1 MIKGNLAGLKDSPLF
16 AGLAAKEIELL
27 GELFSP
33 NRMSA
38 GKTIYI
44 ENMAGEC
51 LYLIEK
57 GSVRISQMLAEGEEQ
72 TLVVL
77 GPGDTFGELAV
88 IDGGPRA
95 ATARVIEDVSLLALT
110 RKDFN
115 QLTNNNPRLGMQL
128 TLNLFRLFSERL
140 RRSKSDYRNMLIA
153 AINWKKKTA

>member
-1 MIKGNLAGLKDSPLF
+1 MNSPLF
-16 AGLAAKEIELL
+16 SGLAAKEIEFLSN
-27 GELFSP
+27 LFVP
-33 NRMSA
+33 NEMSA

-51 LYLIEK
+51 LYLIEM
-57 GSVRISQMLAEGEEQ
+57 GSVRISQMLAEGDEQ

-95 ATARVIEDVSLLALT
+95 ATARVIEDVRLFALS
-110 RKDFN
+110 RKEYN

-128 TLNLFRLFSERL
+128 TLNIFRTFSSRL
-140 RRSKSDYRNMLIA
+140 RRSKQDYRNMLIA
-153 AINWKKKTA
+153 SINRKKN

>member
-1 MIKGNLAGLKDSPLF
+1 MNNVNLSALKESPLF
-16 AGLAAKEIELL
+16 IGLAGKEIEFL
-27 GELFSP
+27 GTFLVP
-33 NRMSA
+33 HQMSA

-51 LYLIEK
+51 LYLIFK

-95 ATARVIEDVSLLALT
+95 ATARVVEDVTMLALS

-115 QLTNNNPRLGMQL
+115 QLASNNPRLGMQL
-128 TLNLFRLFSERL
+128 TLNIFRSFSERL
-140 RRSKSDYRNMLIA
+140 RRSKQDYRNMLIA
-153 AINWKKKTA
+153 SINRKKR

>member
-1 MIKGNLAGLKDSPLF
+1 MNNVNLSALKDSPLF
-16 AGLAAKEIELL
+16 IGLAGKEIEFL
-27 GELFSP
+27 GKFLVP
-33 NRMSA
+33 HQMAA

-51 LYLIEK
+51 LYLIDK

-77 GPGDTFGELAV
+77 GAGDTFGELAV

-95 ATARVIEDVSLLALT
+95 ATARVVEDVKMLALS

-115 QLTNNNPRLGMQL
+115 QLSSNNPRLGMQL
-128 TLNLFRLFSERL
+128 TLNIFRSFSERL
-140 RRSKSDYRNMLIA
+140 RRSKQDYRNMLIA
-153 AINWKKKTA
+153 SINRKKR